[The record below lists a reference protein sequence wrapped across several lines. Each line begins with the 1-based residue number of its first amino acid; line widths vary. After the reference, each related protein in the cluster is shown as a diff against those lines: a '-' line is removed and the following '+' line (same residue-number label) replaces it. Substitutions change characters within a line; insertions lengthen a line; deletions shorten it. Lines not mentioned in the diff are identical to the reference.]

1 MQSTKRRLVL
11 LKNLSQTTKMWSI
24 HPVSSFPSNSF
35 YVQAH
40 SLYLFLILF
49 SLLALCPHVTFG
61 TLPPNLKMKSL
72 EFQGDFDETT
82 CCPPLLFL
90 PPVNSNR
97 IGRLYKYANFLN
109 PPKSSSQPFLWD
121 QTVVIT
127 GWISLFSHHYSGI
140 RMKNLIDR
148 STFWCLLSHRKISIQ
163 FSKDE
168 SV

>member
-1 MQSTKRRLVL
+1 
-11 LKNLSQTTKMWSI
+11 MWSI

-35 YVQAH
+35 HVQAH

-49 SLLALCPHVTFG
+49 SLLALCPHMTFG

-82 CCPPLLFL
+82 FCPPLLFHQWIPIEL
-90 PPVNSNR
+90 ADCINMLIFWTP
-97 IGRLYKYANFLN
+97 LN
-109 PPKSSSQPFLWD
+109 PQVNRSCEIRQLSSL
-121 QTVVIT
+121 V
-127 GWISLFSHHYSGI
+127 GSLNSPTTTQIGI